1 MRSPGIILEAK
12 GRRDDMDWDV
22 VRFAVC
28 VEGVVYSTLFMVRHP
43 DAWGASIVLGVAAV
57 GVGYILKG
65 WCMGGTR

>member
-1 MRSPGIILEAK
+1 
-12 GRRDDMDWDV
+12 MDWDV